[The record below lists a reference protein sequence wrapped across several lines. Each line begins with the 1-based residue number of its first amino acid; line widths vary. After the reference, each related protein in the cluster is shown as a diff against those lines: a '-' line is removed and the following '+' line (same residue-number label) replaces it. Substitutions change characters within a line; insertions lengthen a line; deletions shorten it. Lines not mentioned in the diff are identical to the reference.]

1 MQLFPDCT
9 WSTYLTMVQITFEND
24 QLRLG
29 QMQEQVGSFSVHFPE
44 RVTGTPERMLFINPF
59 TLPLVLLSITSQ

>member
-1 MQLFPDCT
+1 
-9 WSTYLTMVQITFEND
+9 MVQITFEND